1 MKDIQFSQIT
11 STHSTL
17 FLLDIYNQL
26 RGKVIFENANLIVSH
41 YRNEYQCI
49 ALLDIP
55 MTKNPNIDFVQF
67 NFANITNINHAEINM
82 IDYHPFM
89 KSTKGDRKSDTS
101 EIKTENLYWIG
112 EICKKEIGKN
122 TIQLPSIAMV
132 HINILVNDV

>member
-1 MKDIQFSQIT
+1 
-11 STHSTL
+11 STHSIL

-26 RGKVIFENANLIVSH
+26 RGNVIFENADLIVSH
-41 YRNEYQCI
+41 YKNEYQCI

-82 IDYHPFM
+82 IDYQPFM
-89 KSTKGDRKSDTS
+89 KSSRGDRKSINK

-112 EICKKEIGKN
+112 EICKKEIGKS
-122 TIQLPSIAMV
+122 TIKLPSIAIV

>member
-1 MKDIQFSQIT
+1 
-11 STHSTL
+11 
-17 FLLDIYNQL
+17 
-26 RGKVIFENANLIVSH
+26 
-41 YRNEYQCI
+41 
-49 ALLDIP
+49 
-55 MTKNPNIDFVQF
+55 
-67 NFANITNINHAEINM
+67 
-82 IDYHPFM
+82 M

>member
-1 MKDIQFSQIT
+1 
-11 STHSTL
+11 
-17 FLLDIYNQL
+17 
-26 RGKVIFENANLIVSH
+26 
-41 YRNEYQCI
+41 
-49 ALLDIP
+49 
-55 MTKNPNIDFVQF
+55 
-67 NFANITNINHAEINM
+67 M
-82 IDYHPFM
+82 IDYQPFM